1 MKPRQKCCS
10 HCPGKI
16 TASFDLEDHTCPLP
30 KYISGNLRL
39 TSLKKNVSGEDE
51 ERIERLSRKT
61 VKSTPVDRI
70 DSCINRFAIAKK
82 FHAENLQHQPLP
94 DKVDDSIFNN
104 VRPSKLLNNL
114 CSKCKAIERCQRI
127 IPQLKRED
135 AKRLGKKY
143 GPVLGCKKPETHMDL
158 AICWETPI
166 DPEYE
171 PRRALHID
179 GSDGGPAPAVFTLV
193 QHSLTSSEKI
203 GQQCQGCNRQLENK
217 SDHRD
222 VENNLNSSEPL
233 NNHHSPNVEGNNC
246 DLCENFNSI
255 HISSGDKKTIFPKP
269 GFRPRPKHATQLRH
283 CTACEA
289 MGKTTVS
296 NLHPSRFIQSA
307 KINRNGRRNGLSTKF
322 PVPRPRTPFARR
334 SFCID
339 TLTPPFSIV
348 QGCRDADYPE
358 HWRLTSVYQQS
369 YRNPKKQRGTIL
381 NYDH

>member
-1 MKPRQKCCS
+1 MKQRQKCCS

-16 TASFDLEDHTCPLP
+16 AASFDLEDHSCPLP
-30 KYISGNLRL
+30 TYISGNLRL
-39 TSLKKNVSGEDE
+39 SSLKNYVPGEE
-51 ERIERLSRKT
+51 ERAERLSGKT
-61 VKSTPVDRI
+61 VKSTAERL
-70 DSCINRFAIAKK
+70 DSCMNRFAIAKK

-94 DKVDDSIFNN
+94 DKVDDSIFTN
-104 VRPSKLLNNL
+104 VRPTKLMENL

-127 IPQLKRED
+127 IPQFKRDE
-135 AKRLGKKY
+135 AKRLGKKF

-158 AICWETPI
+158 AICWETPVN
-166 DPEYE
+166 PEYE

-179 GSDGGPAPAVFTLV
+179 GTDGGPAPAVFTLV

-203 GQQCQGCNRQLENK
+203 GQQCQGCNRELKKGERYAV
-217 SDHRD
+217 D
-222 VENNLNSSEPL
+222 ELFPSEPVDRS
-233 NNHHSPNVEGNNC
+233 SPNELGNNC
-246 DLCENFNSI
+246 DLCTNFDSI
-255 HISSGDKKTIFPKP
+255 HISGGDEKNIYSKNT
-269 GFRPRPKHATQLRH
+269 GFRPRVKHATQLRH
-283 CTACEA
+283 CLACDA
-289 MGKTTVS
+289 LGK
-296 NLHPSRFIQSA
+296 PSGNTYQSRYIQSA
-307 KINRNGRRNGLSTKF
+307 KHHRNSRRNGMSNKY

-339 TLTPPFSIV
+339 TLAPPFSIV